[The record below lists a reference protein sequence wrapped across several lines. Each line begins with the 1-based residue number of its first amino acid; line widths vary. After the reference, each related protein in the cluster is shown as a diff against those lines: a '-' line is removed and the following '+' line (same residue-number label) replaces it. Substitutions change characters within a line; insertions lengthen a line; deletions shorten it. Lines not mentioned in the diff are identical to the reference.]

1 MKING
6 IEISADDWPSPQL
19 AAVHELLRQQAVE
32 QGLLDDT
39 ADQPTIATAVEQ
51 LLKRDVAV
59 PEPSDEECRRWY
71 DAHSE
76 QYRNGDLV
84 HARHILFQITPGAP
98 LAAIRSLAE
107 QTLRELQ
114 AQPELFGQRARE
126 LSNCPSGA
134 QDGQL
139 GQLQR
144 GATVA
149 EFEAVIFRNNALG
162 VLPELVHTRFG
173 FHIVALDQRIPGQQL
188 PFAAVAEQIATEL
201 RTACEERALSQ
212 YVRMLAGQ
220 AELQGVDLD
229 AANSPLLQ

>member
-6 IEISADDWPSPQL
+6 IGIDADGWPSPQL
-19 AAVHELLRQQAVE
+19 AAAHELLRQQAVA
-32 QGLLDDT
+32 QGLLSDD
-39 ADQPTIATAVEQ
+39 ADEQTIATAVEQ
-51 LLKRDVAV
+51 LLKRDVQI
-59 PEPSDEECRRWY
+59 PEPTDEECRRWY
-71 DAHSE
+71 HAHKE

-98 LAAIRSLAE
+98 VAAIRSLAE

-126 LSNCPSGA
+126 MSNCPSGA

-149 EFEAVIFRNNALG
+149 EFEEAIFRDVAPG
-162 VLPELVHTRFG
+162 ILPELVHTRFG

-188 PFAAVAEQIATEL
+188 PFAAVAEQIAAEL

-229 AANSPLLQ
+229 AASSPLVQ